1 MEVCES
7 GGEQPPLLHWDRKL
21 SELCEPADPDTLLS
35 HTLTEVMFPG
45 TVTKDS
51 SQEIGV
57 SALKGEAT
65 GASLVALL
73 KADND
78 KYHVKQA
85 VAAFGEEDVV
95 HFTEFLDE
103 FSPDV
108 LGQLLNDPFL
118 SEKNEIMEVELS
130 PASPAPL
137 IQAEHSYSLCG
148 DSRPQSPLTHISA
161 DDNFNEGDLENEEW
175 CLATEFTPASI
186 KTEPGLCETSGLAP
200 SVSLTVTA
208 TSLEGEQPELQTDA
222 LMKPLTQK
230 VLPEIKLEP
239 HEVDQFLNLSSKEAV
254 DPLHLPPTPPSS
266 HGSDSEGGQSPARSL
281 PPSSPIQLQATA
293 KVASRTASV
302 LTNSP
307 LLTAPHMNSSQ
318 VKIADPVLLAHW
330 SVLFPQ
336 RTGTGPLI
344 LTEEEKRTLIAE
356 GYPIPTKLPL
366 TKAEEKVLKK
376 IRRKIKNKISAQ
388 ESRRKK
394 KEYMDSLEKKVETC
408 SNENSEL
415 RKKVEVLENTNRTL
429 LQQLQRLQ
437 AMVAGK
443 VSRSCKAASTQ
454 TGTCL
459 MMVVLCFAVVFGSFS
474 QSYGPYPSATKMV
487 LPRQHSSPESYTD
500 SIVRSR
506 SLLIYEEPHQ
516 LEESSSPISFA
527 DRSDRQTD
535 TSKYT
540 TLSLEAV
547 SGTQQDDVMQFT
559 IANETRLEK
568 SVLLG
573 LQQHR
578 VNSELEG
585 NETLK
590 IIEIDRRVNATS

>member
-1 MEVCES
+1 VLC
-7 GGEQPPLLHWDRKL
+7 LLPC
-21 SELCEPADPDTLLS
+21 SELTEDLLI
-35 HTLTEVMFPG
+35 LKEG
-45 TVTKDS
+45 T
-51 SQEIGV
+51 
-57 SALKGEAT
+57 
-65 GASLVALL
+65 
-73 KADND
+73 
-78 KYHVKQA
+78 
-85 VAAFGEEDVV
+85 

-148 DSRPQSPLTHISA
+148 DSRPQSPLNHIST
-161 DDNFNEGDLENEEW
+161 DDNFNEGDLKNEEW
-175 CLATEFTPASI
+175 CLGTELTPVAI
-186 KTEPGLCETSGLAP
+186 KTEPALCETSGLAP

-208 TSLEGEQPELQTDA
+208 TSLKEEQPELQTDA
-222 LMKPLTQK
+222 LVHADFLFSSLCK
-230 VLPEIKLEP
+230 IKLEP
-239 HEVDQFLNLSSKEAV
+239 HEVDQFLNLSSKEV

-281 PPSSPIQLQATA
+281 PPSSPVQLQAAA
-293 KVASRTASV
+293 KVTSRTASA
-302 LTNSP
+302 LSNSP
-307 LLTAPHMNSSQ
+307 LLTAPH
-318 VKIADPVLLAHW
+318 KLL
-330 SVLFPQ
+330 
-336 RTGTGPLI
+336 GTGPLI

-527 DRSDRQTD
+527 DRNDRQGD

-540 TLSLEAV
+540 ALSLEAMP
-547 SGTQQDDVMQFT
+547 GTQQDDIMQFT

>member
-1 MEVCES
+1 MVSPPPPWAACATAAPITGWPGAATEHYFIKKES
-7 GGEQPPLLHWDRKL
+7 HCQQQQK
-21 SELCEPADPDTLLS
+21 
-35 HTLTEVMFPG
+35 
-45 TVTKDS
+45 TKTHIFD
-51 SQEIGV
+51 
-57 SALKGEAT
+57 
-65 GASLVALL
+65 
-73 KADND
+73 
-78 KYHVKQA
+78 
-85 VAAFGEEDVV
+85 

-118 SEKNEIMEVELS
+118 SEKNEVMEVELS

-148 DSRPQSPLTHISA
+148 DSRPQSPLTHIST
-161 DDNFNEGDLENEEW
+161 DDNFNEGDLENEDW
-175 CLATEFTPASI
+175 CLGSELTPAAI
-186 KTEPGLCETSGLAP
+186 KTEPALCETSGLAP

-208 TSLEGEQPELQTDA
+208 MSLDGEQAELHTDA
-222 LMKPLTQK
+222 LMKPLSQK
-230 VLPEIKLEP
+230 ALPEIKLEP

-281 PPSSPIQLQATA
+281 PPSSPIQLQAAA
-293 KVASRTASV
+293 KVASRTASA
-302 LTNSP
+302 LSNSP
-307 LLTAPHMNSSQ
+307 LLTAPHGMMCAFLTEAGLSTFMSFL
-318 VKIADPVLLAHW
+318 PVWIVFHI
-330 SVLFPQ
+330 
-336 RTGTGPLI
+336 RTEPYWKLQGTGPLI

-394 KEYMDSLEKKVETC
+394 KEYMDSLEKKVENC

-415 RKKVEVLENTNRTL
+415 RKKVEVLESTNRTL

-516 LEESSSPISFA
+516 LEESSSPISSA
-527 DRSDRQTD
+527 DRNDRHADAT
-535 TSKYT
+535 KYAA
-540 TLSLEAV
+540 LALEAV
-547 SGTQQDDVMQFT
+547 PVMQRDDIMEFT

-578 VNSELEG
+578 VNSEIEG

>member
-35 HTLTEVMFPG
+35 RT
-45 TVTKDS
+45 
-51 SQEIGV
+51 
-57 SALKGEAT
+57 
-65 GASLVALL
+65 
-73 KADND
+73 
-78 KYHVKQA
+78 
-85 VAAFGEEDVV
+85 

-148 DSRPQSPLTHISA
+148 DSRPQSPLTHIST

-175 CLATEFTPASI
+175 CLAAEFTPAAI
-186 KTEPGLCETSGLAP
+186 KTETGLCETSGLAP

-281 PPSSPIQLQATA
+281 PPSSPVQLQATA
-293 KVASRTASV
+293 KVASRTASM
-302 LTNSP
+302 LSNSP
-307 LLTAPHMNSSQ
+307 LLTAPHKLQ
-318 VKIADPVLLAHW
+318 
-330 SVLFPQ
+330 
-336 RTGTGPLI
+336 GTGPLI

-437 AMVAGK
+437 AVVAGK

-506 SLLIYEEPHQ
+506 SLLIYEEPQQ
-516 LEESSSPISFA
+516 LEEAPSPLSFA

-535 TSKYT
+535 TSKFT
-540 TLSLEAV
+540 ALSLEAV
-547 SGTQQDDVMQFT
+547 SGTQQDDIMQVT

>member
-1 MEVCES
+1 M
-7 GGEQPPLLHWDRKL
+7 
-21 SELCEPADPDTLLS
+21 
-35 HTLTEVMFPG
+35 
-45 TVTKDS
+45 
-51 SQEIGV
+51 
-57 SALKGEAT
+57 
-65 GASLVALL
+65 
-73 KADND
+73 
-78 KYHVKQA
+78 
-85 VAAFGEEDVV
+85 
-95 HFTEFLDE
+95 
-103 FSPDV
+103 
-108 LGQLLNDPFL
+108 NDPFL
-118 SEKNEIMEVELS
+118 SEKNEVMEVELS

-148 DSRPQSPLTHISA
+148 DSRPQSPLTHIST
-161 DDNFNEGDLENEEW
+161 DDNFNEGDLENEDW
-175 CLATEFTPASI
+175 CLGSELTPAAI
-186 KTEPGLCETSGLAP
+186 KTEPVLCETSGLTP

-208 TSLEGEQPELQTDA
+208 TSLDGEQAELHTDA
-222 LMKPLTQK
+222 LMKPLSQRA
-230 VLPEIKLEP
+230 LPEIKLEP

-281 PPSSPIQLQATA
+281 PPSSPIQLQAAA
-293 KVASRTASV
+293 KVVSRTASA
-302 LTNSP
+302 LSNSP
-307 LLTAPHMNSSQ
+307 LLTAPHKLQ
-318 VKIADPVLLAHW
+318 
-330 SVLFPQ
+330 
-336 RTGTGPLI
+336 GTGPLI

-394 KEYMDSLEKKVETC
+394 KEYMDSLEKKVENC

-415 RKKVEVLENTNRTL
+415 RKKVEVLESTNRTL

-516 LEESSSPISFA
+516 LEESSNPISSA
-527 DRSDRQTD
+527 DRNDRHAD
-535 TSKYT
+535 TPKYAA
-540 TLSLEAV
+540 LALEAV
-547 SGTQQDDVMQFT
+547 PVMQQDDIMEFT

-578 VNSELEG
+578 VNSEIEG

-590 IIEIDRRVNATS
+590 IIELDRRVNATS

>member
-1 MEVCES
+1 
-7 GGEQPPLLHWDRKL
+7 
-21 SELCEPADPDTLLS
+21 
-35 HTLTEVMFPG
+35 
-45 TVTKDS
+45 
-51 SQEIGV
+51 
-57 SALKGEAT
+57 
-65 GASLVALL
+65 
-73 KADND
+73 
-78 KYHVKQA
+78 
-85 VAAFGEEDVV
+85 

-148 DSRPQSPLTHISA
+148 DSRPQSPLTHIST

-175 CLATEFTPASI
+175 CLATEFTPAAI

-200 SVSLTVTA
+200 SVTLTVTA

-222 LMKPLTQK
+222 LIKPLTQK

-239 HEVDQFLNLSSKEAV
+239 HEVDQFLNLSSKEGLFTVGLSVYRAGPRTAV
-254 DPLHLPPTPPSS
+254 SRESCPKDLNSEWKSPERSS
-266 HGSDSEGGQSPARSL
+266 TRS
-281 PPSSPIQLQATA
+281 QLQEA
-293 KVASRTASV
+293 V
-302 LTNSP
+302 LK
-307 LLTAPHMNSSQ
+307 LQ
-318 VKIADPVLLAHW
+318 
-330 SVLFPQ
+330 
-336 RTGTGPLI
+336 GTGPLI

-437 AMVAGK
+437 ALVAGK

-516 LEESSSPISFA
+516 LEEPSSPISFA
-527 DRSDRQTD
+527 DRNDRQAD
-535 TSKYT
+535 SSKFT
-540 TLSLEAV
+540 TLALEAV
-547 SGTQQDDVMQFT
+547 SGTQQDDIMQFT

>member
-1 MEVCES
+1 
-7 GGEQPPLLHWDRKL
+7 
-21 SELCEPADPDTLLS
+21 
-35 HTLTEVMFPG
+35 
-45 TVTKDS
+45 
-51 SQEIGV
+51 
-57 SALKGEAT
+57 
-65 GASLVALL
+65 
-73 KADND
+73 
-78 KYHVKQA
+78 
-85 VAAFGEEDVV
+85 

-118 SEKNEIMEVELS
+118 SEKNEIMEMELS

-148 DSRPQSPLTHISA
+148 DSRPQSPLTHIST
-161 DDNFNEGDLENEEW
+161 DDNFNEGSDLENEEW
-175 CLATEFTPASI
+175 CLSTELTPAAI
-186 KTEPGLCETSGLAP
+186 KTEPAWCETSGLAP
-200 SVSLTVTA
+200 SVTLTVTA
-208 TSLEGEQPELQTDA
+208 TSLKGEQPELQTDA
-222 LMKPLTQK
+222 LVHTEFMRPASQK

-239 HEVDQFLNLSSKEAV
+239 HEVDQFLNLTSKEAV

-293 KVASRTASV
+293 KVTTRAPSALS
-302 LTNSP
+302 NSP
-307 LLTAPHMNSSQ
+307 LLTAPHKLQ
-318 VKIADPVLLAHW
+318 
-330 SVLFPQ
+330 
-336 RTGTGPLI
+336 GTGPLI

-443 VSRSCKAASTQ
+443 VSRSYKAASTQ

-516 LEESSSPISFA
+516 LEESSSPMSFA
-527 DRSDRQTD
+527 DRSDRQAD
-535 TSKYT
+535 SSKFT
-540 TLSLEAV
+540 ALSLEAV
-547 SGTQQDDVMQFT
+547 PGTEQDAIMQFT

>member
-7 GGEQPPLLHWDRKL
+7 GGEQPLLLHWDRKL
-21 SELCEPADPDTLLS
+21 SELCEPADPDTLLC
-35 HTLTEVMFPG
+35 HT
-45 TVTKDS
+45 
-51 SQEIGV
+51 
-57 SALKGEAT
+57 
-65 GASLVALL
+65 
-73 KADND
+73 
-78 KYHVKQA
+78 
-85 VAAFGEEDVV
+85 

-148 DSRPQSPLTHISA
+148 DSRPQSPLTHIST

-175 CLATEFTPASI
+175 CLATELSPAAI
-186 KTEPGLCETSGLAP
+186 KTEPALCETSGLAP

-222 LMKPLTQK
+222 LMKPLSQK

-293 KVASRTASV
+293 KVASRTASA
-302 LTNSP
+302 LSNSP
-307 LLTAPHMNSSQ
+307 LLTAPHKLQ
-318 VKIADPVLLAHW
+318 
-330 SVLFPQ
+330 
-336 RTGTGPLI
+336 GTGPLI

-394 KEYMDSLEKKVETC
+394 KEYMDSLEKK
-408 SNENSEL
+408 
-415 RKKVEVLENTNRTL
+415 TL

-437 AMVAGK
+437 AVVAGK

-506 SLLIYEEPHQ
+506 SLLIYEESHQ
-516 LEESSSPISFA
+516 VEESSSPISFA
-527 DRSDRQTD
+527 DRNDRQAD
-535 TSKYT
+535 TSKYPA
-540 TLSLEAV
+540 LSLAAMP
-547 SGTQQDDVMQFT
+547 GTQQDDIMQFT